1 MKTTLATLVLLLPF
15 VGSAPADTFVVNNV
29 FDPGNGT
36 CDAIGC
42 TLREAIDAAN
52 ANPGADIINF
62 NIPGTGVHTITPA
75 TSLPEIT
82 DTTSIDGYTQ
92 PGSSENTLAV
102 GDDAVLLIE
111 LDGSALVG
119 VGHSG
124 IRINSDE
131 NVIRGLVI
139 NRFSSV
145 GISLGNSILA
155 PVSSN
160 NLVEGNFIGTDPS
173 GTSPLGNTVAGVG
186 IFADTGN
193 LIGGATP
200 AARNL
205 ISGNGSGVLVWG
217 VTIDTSSNTIAGNY
231 IGTDHTGTAA
241 LPNGIGV
248 NLYLDTFGNTVGGL
262 ETGTGNLIS
271 GNDVDGIGMGFV
283 SSNTV
288 LGNFI
293 GVDGTGAV
301 PLKNG
306 DNGIEINNADDNV
319 VGGTTAAARNIIAA
333 NETGVLIT
341 GGATGNTVQGNYIG
355 TDVTGFVDVGSDDL
369 EGVKID
375 DSPDNLIGGSVPGAG
390 NLISGNFDNIEISSA
405 GSTGNLIQGN
415 LIGTDATGA
424 AGLDFFGTG
433 ILLSGGSGT
442 TIGGPAGS
450 GNVIAFNGG
459 NGGVAVAS
467 ASTGNNIFGNL
478 IFGNEGIGI
487 NLIGGTEDPT
497 TGVTANDFP
506 DSDAGANNLQNYP
519 VISQI
524 AVDGAARSV
533 EGSLTSNPNTDYV
546 LDFYSNADV
555 DASGYGEGETWLGSL
570 DVHTNAQSTVEFSF
584 SLDSSSLG
592 RYITATATDPNG
604 NTSEFSLASE
614 IVPPLSR
621 FLNIS
626 TRLRVQTG
634 DNVLIGGFII
644 DGNDPKEVIVRAI
657 GPSLG
662 DFGVSAPLA
671 NPILELHYPD
681 GTTVVTNNN
690 WRDTQEAEVMA
701 TGLAPNDDL
710 ESAIVATLEPG
721 AYTAIV
727 RGVNDGTGV
736 ALVETYD
743 LNQAVDS
750 SLANISTRGLVET
763 GDNVMIGGI
772 IVGPDAA
779 PSGSILLRAIGPS
792 LSDFGITNPLADPML
807 ELHDINGVLIV
818 ANDDWKSTQQ
828 AAIEATGL
836 PPNDDKESA
845 ILATLAA
852 GNYTAIMRGVGDTTG
867 IGLVEAYHLD

>member
-1 MKTTLATLVLLLPF
+1 MLMKTTHITLLLTLSLTA
-15 VGSAPADTFVVNNV
+15 GAAADTFVVDNTV
-29 FDPGNGT
+29 DPGDT
-36 CDAIGC
+36 FCTAPGC
-42 TLREAIDAAN
+42 TLREAIAAAN

-62 NIPGTGVHTITPA
+62 NIPGAGVHTITPGGD
-75 TSLPEIT
+75 LPALVEAVT
-82 DTTSIDGYTQ
+82 VDGYTQ
-92 PGSSENTLAV
+92 PGTSENTLAV
-102 GDDAVLLIE
+102 GDNAVLLIE
-111 LDGSALVG
+111 LNLTNSIVG
-119 VGHSG
+119 NVGL
-124 IRINSDE
+124 RISSDDCT
-131 NVIRGLVI
+131 IRGLVI
-139 NRFSSV
+139 NRTSGQAIEISS
-145 GISLGNSILA
+145 GFE
-155 PVSSN
+155 N
-160 NLVEGNFIGTDPS
+160 NVVEGNFIGTDPS
-173 GTSPLGNTVAGVG
+173 GTVDMGNGNVGVVVTG
-186 IFADTGN
+186 IDTRV
-193 LIGGATP
+193 GGTAP
-200 AARNL
+200 AARNI
-205 ISGNGSGVLVWG
+205 ISGNIAG
-217 VTIDTSSNTIAGNY
+217 VTLSSSRGNQVMGNY
-231 IGTDHTGTAA
+231 IGTDKNGTAA
-241 LPNGIGV
+241 LANDFGGV
-248 NLYLDTFGNTVGGL
+248 LIFSSNGNTIGGT
-262 ETGTGNLIS
+262 EPGAGNVIA
-271 GNDVDGIGMGFV
+271 GNDTDGLRIEGATSVD
-283 SSNTV
+283 NTV
-288 LGNFI
+288 EGNFI
-293 GVDGTGAV
+293 GTDATGTMPLRNTDSGVAIDGA
-301 PLKNG
+301 
-306 DNGIEINNADDNV
+306 NNNLI
-319 VGGTTAAARNIIAA
+319 GGTTAAARNVISV
-333 NETGVLIT
+333 NPTGVLMS
-341 GGATGNTVQGNYIG
+341 GGATGNTVQGNFIG

-369 EGVKID
+369 EGVRID
-375 DSPDNLIGGSVPGAG
+375 DSPANLIGGSVPGAG
-390 NLISGNFDNIEISSA
+390 NLISTNFNNIEINGA
-405 GSTGNLIQGN
+405 ASTGNLIQGN

-424 AGLDFFGTG
+424 AGLDFFGPG
-433 ILLSGGSGT
+433 ILLAGGSGT
-442 TIGGPAGS
+442 VIGGPAGA
-450 GNVIAFNGG
+450 GNIIAFNGAS
-459 NGGVAVAS
+459 GGVAVIS
-467 ASTGNNIFGNL
+467 GSTGNSIFGNS
-478 IFGNEGIGI
+478 IFANEGIGI
-487 NLIGGTEDPT
+487 NLVGGMENPA

-519 VISQI
+519 VISEI
-524 AVDGAARSV
+524 AVDGADRSV
-533 EGSLTSNPNTDYV
+533 GGSLTSNSNTDYV
-546 LDFYSNADV
+546 LNFYSNSEV
-555 DASGYGEGETWLGSL
+555 DDSGYGEGETWLGSL
-570 DVHTNAQSTVEFSF
+570 DVHTNTQSTIDFSF

-592 RYITATATDPNG
+592 RYVTATATDPNG

-644 DGNDPKEVIVRAI
+644 DGTEAKKVIVRAV

-662 DFGVSAPLA
+662 DFGVSDPLA

-690 WRDTQEAEVMA
+690 WRDTQEAEIMA

-772 IVGPDAA
+772 IVGPDGS
-779 PSGSILLRAIGPS
+779 PNGSILLRGIGPS
-792 LSDFGITNPLADPML
+792 LGDFGITNPLADPML
-807 ELHDINGVLIV
+807 ELHDINGILIV